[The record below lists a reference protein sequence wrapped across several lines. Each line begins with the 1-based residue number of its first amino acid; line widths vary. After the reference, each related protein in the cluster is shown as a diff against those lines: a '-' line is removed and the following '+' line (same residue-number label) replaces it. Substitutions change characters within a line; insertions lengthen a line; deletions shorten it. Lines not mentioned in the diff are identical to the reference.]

1 MYVEDTFATK
11 RVAMTHGT
19 GKLVACGFTLMEM
32 LLVLAIMGLIMA
44 ITIPLIADTDGDL
57 AMAGAQMVMRD
68 LEFARSEAIRT
79 QASVT
84 VSFSK
89 ANNTYTLNDGT
100 ANLTSPFTN
109 QVYPASPADE
119 VGDPRITVHDVQLDG
134 SDSVTFSSLGEPLD
148 SGTGTPMTGDQ
159 WIKIRCGEAEVQV
172 DITPLLG
179 QPYIDD

>member
-1 MYVEDTFATK
+1 MYAEDTFATK

-19 GKLVACGFTLMEM
+19 GKFEACGFTLIEM
-32 LLVLAIMGLIMA
+32 LLVLAIMGLMMA

-79 QASVT
+79 QSSVT
-84 VSFSK
+84 VSFST
-89 ANNTYTLNDGT
+89 ADNTYTLNDGA

-109 QVYPASPADE
+109 TVYPASPADE
-119 VGDPRITVHDVQLDG
+119 VGNPRITVHHVHLDV

-148 SGTGTPMTGDQ
+148 SSDGTPMTGDPR
-159 WIKIRCGEAEVQV
+159 IEIRCGEAEVTV
-172 DITPLLG
+172 GITPLLG